1 VFNGFVAEGIL
12 SRQKSSSI
20 SIWINNLEMNI
31 ITRKGL
37 VFAIILLAV
46 LSVAALFISWRIP
59 DINGQT
65 QSAVL
70 VDLAFPNLIFN
81 QPVGLISDDG

>member
-1 VFNGFVAEGIL
+1 
-12 SRQKSSSI
+12 
-20 SIWINNLEMNI
+20 MNI

-37 VFAIILLAV
+37 VVAIILLAV
-46 LSVAALFISWRIP
+46 LSVAAIVISWKIP

-65 QSAVL
+65 QRAIL

-81 QPVGLISDDG
+81 QPVGIIPQVTDQTALCN